1 MRTRNLPF
9 REERTLGKAGNQPL
23 TQPAAL
29 PGISPPKSEM
39 LPATSSGGKESPKYF
54 LRTLGATFFCW
65 GPSGA
70 LEHLETQ
77 SLGGASSVG
86 HPKKRAKGPPKGAP
100 NCDHDTHYF
109 TYRRSSA
116 AWSPAAQSPPSW
128 RFSWLPPLGTT
139 AGNRPSRIGP
149 TGVPRPPGCAVSVG
163 PNSAR
168 L

>member
-1 MRTRNLPF
+1 MRSRNLPF
-9 REERTLGKAGNQPL
+9 GEEHRLGKAGSQPL

-39 LPATSSGGKESPKYF
+39 RPAASSDGEESPEYF
-54 LRTLGATFFCW
+54 RRTLGANFVCR

-70 LEHLETQ
+70 LEHLETK
-77 SLGGASSVG
+77 SLGGALSVG

-100 NCDHDTHYF
+100 SWHHDSRYF
-109 TYRRSSA
+109 TYRRNSD
-116 AWSPAAQSPPSW
+116 AWPPAAQSPPSW
-128 RFSWLPPLGTT
+128 PFSWLAPLGPT
-139 AGNRPSRIGP
+139 AGKRPSRIGP
-149 TGVPRPPGCAVSVG
+149 TGAPWPPGCAVSVG